1 MSAEVQRRWGSW
13 GIFILGL
20 WALVLVL
27 ISLSRLL
34 LLSAVVGSQSNIELS
49 QGQIWTVFVLNGLF
63 GLAFAASA
71 YGLWTRHHWGRFLFI
86 GTIIVWAVF
95 YIAAVF
101 TSGELSA
108 NPDYSPGSLVFNLV
122 PYILGLIL
130 SVWYLNLPHIKALF
144 DTKPSKN
151 KQNSE

>member
-1 MSAEVQRRWGSW
+1 LSAVVQRRWGSW

-27 ISLSRLL
+27 VALSRLI
-34 LLSAVVGSQSNIELS
+34 LLSAIVASESDLNLSQS
-49 QGQIWTVFVLNGLF
+49 QIWTVFVLNGLF

-71 YGLWTRHHWGRFLFI
+71 YGLWTRRHWGRLLFM
-86 GTIIVWAVF
+86 GSIIIWAVF
-95 YIAAVF
+95 YVVALF

-108 NPDYSPGSLVFNLV
+108 GSDYRPGSLVFNLV
-122 PYILGLIL
+122 PYLVGLIV

-144 DTKPSKN
+144 DARESTDEQS
-151 KQNSE
+151 SE